1 MSARTTV
8 VENDLVT
15 FQSTRPGVFFG
26 GDAAF
31 GPKNIIWAVEHGH
44 QAAISIHKH
53 CQREPV
59 TERLPRGVNLQS
71 RKMGLHEWAFKND
84 YNPVTRQLVPHVS
97 LKERFKKLN
106 IEVELGFT
114 ADEFE
119 REVQR
124 CLNCDVQTV
133 FEAKAC
139 IECDACIDICP
150 VDCLTMTHNGA
161 EADLSG
167 RLSAKRRNLKQPL
180 FVSAPLKQTGRVMVK
195 DEDLCVHCG
204 LCAERCP
211 TAAWD
216 MQKSLIKIP
225 YAIDEAA
232 KP

>member
-1 MSARTTV
+1 
-8 VENDLVT
+8 
-15 FQSTRPGVFFG
+15 
-26 GDAAF
+26 
-31 GPKNIIWAVEHGH
+31 
-44 QAAISIHKH
+44 
-53 CQREPV
+53 
-59 TERLPRGVNLQS
+59 
-71 RKMGLHEWAFKND
+71 MGLHEWAFKND

-97 LKERFKKLN
+97 LKERFKQLD

-133 FEAKAC
+133 FAAPAC

-150 VDCLTMTHNGA
+150 TDCLTITHNGS
-161 EADLSG
+161 EADLSS
-167 RLSAKRRNLKQPL
+167 RLLAPRKHPKEPL

-216 MQKSLIKIP
+216 MQKSWIRIP
-225 YAIDEAA
+225 YAVDHGPTGGS